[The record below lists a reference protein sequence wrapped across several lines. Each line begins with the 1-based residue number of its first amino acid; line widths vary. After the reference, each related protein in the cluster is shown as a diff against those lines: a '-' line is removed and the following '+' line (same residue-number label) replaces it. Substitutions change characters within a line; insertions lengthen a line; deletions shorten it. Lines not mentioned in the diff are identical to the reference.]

1 MLLLIDNFITI
12 KKTFPIDACLIDSNK
27 NIFVFCL
34 MFQDTFN
41 RFFRR
46 GRRPTGNKCYNTL
59 SGRSSQINSHSN
71 TDSCSRQS
79 SLRYLEA
86 EMARL
91 HDSSRRPLV
100 VSFRRKKTQ
109 IIKTPKQVTIL
120 DAELQNALNNLKNQ
134 PLENNIEYEIPVYK
148 TSSNLPGDCS
158 FIELHSLQPRH
169 ICPVNGSKL
178 PFLLPTYPKV
188 DDIELFKEQRFKLN
202 RKRRKRYKNC
212 ENSSTKSFHL
222 TVPDVD
228 TFLTKSCT
236 MPHMV
241 SNECDSTANIQQYK
255 CASSNSVSL
264 TSSHWNLTNDI
275 ANNDLRLNINNTTTT
290 MTTTT
295 TFSDNNDYYINKYST
310 CQQTENNLIN

>member
-1 MLLLIDNFITI
+1 M
-12 KKTFPIDACLIDSNK
+12 
-27 NIFVFCL
+27 
-34 MFQDTFN
+34 
-41 RFFRR
+41 R

-59 SGRSSQINSHSN
+59 SARSSQINSHSN

-91 HDSSRRPLV
+91 HDSRRPLV

-109 IIKTPKQVTIL
+109 IIKSPKQVTIL
-120 DAELQNALNNLKNQ
+120 DSELQNALNNLKNE
-134 PLENNIEYEIPVYK
+134 PLRSDIKSGYGEYEIPVYK

-188 DDIELFKEQRFKLN
+188 DDIEMFKEQRFKIN
-202 RKRRKRYKNC
+202 RMKRRRHKDSKNIPK
-212 ENSSTKSFHL
+212 ESFQL
-222 TVPDVD
+222 SVPDVD

-241 SNECDSTANIQQYK
+241 SECATIEKYK
-255 CASSNSVSL
+255 CTGNSLSL
-264 TSSHWNLTNDI
+264 TASNLSISHQNNGDLFEFNKISRNDRDF
-275 ANNDLRLNINNTTTT
+275 NHTE
-290 MTTTT
+290 
-295 TFSDNNDYYINKYST
+295 
-310 CQQTENNLIN
+310 CQSNCKCNMLS